1 MAETKFEEIQTKLQ
15 AINVSQY
22 VEKKESGK
30 DKNGKPVYLSYL
42 SWSYAWGELIKVY
55 PTASYEIERFGE
67 ERLPFLRTG
76 EGYMVFTKVT
86 IEGHTREMWLSVID
100 SRNNAMKE
108 EPYTYKTKFGE
119 NSVDACDMNDINK
132 TIMRCLVKNIS
143 MFGLGLNI
151 YQGDDM
157 PNIDDAPIVAKKE
170 KVFCE
175 ECGNEIVA
183 HGNYSAEK
191 IIAGSQKTY
200 GKTLCFDCSM
210 KAKGNKSDN
219 AQNNKGE

>member
-1 MAETKFEEIQTKLQ
+1 
-15 AINVSQY
+15 
-22 VEKKESGK
+22 
-30 DKNGKPVYLSYL
+30 
-42 SWSYAWGELIKVY
+42 
-55 PTASYEIERFGE
+55 
-67 ERLPFLRTG
+67 
-76 EGYMVFTKVT
+76 
-86 IEGHTREMWLSVID
+86 
-100 SRNNAMKE
+100 
-108 EPYTYKTKFGE
+108 
-119 NSVDACDMNDINK
+119 
-132 TIMRCLVKNIS
+132 

-183 HGNYSAEK
+183 HGKYSAEK